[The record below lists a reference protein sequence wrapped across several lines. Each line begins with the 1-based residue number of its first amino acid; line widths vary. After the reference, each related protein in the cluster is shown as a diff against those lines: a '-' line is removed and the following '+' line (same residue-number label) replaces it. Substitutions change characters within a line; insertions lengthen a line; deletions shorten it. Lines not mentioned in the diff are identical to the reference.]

1 MYKISWPH
9 AHIVDKIS
17 LSRVHFFF
25 LIISQK
31 SANNCTGIRK
41 KILVKKSVKSPMEQI
56 YIQEKIFDINNDI
69 EDRLTICSPLPL
81 A

>member
-1 MYKISWPH
+1 MASCSYCWQNIFES
-9 AHIVDKIS
+9 DT
-17 LSRVHFFF
+17 FF
-25 LIISQK
+25 LVISQK
-31 SANNCTGIRK
+31 SANNCTAIRK
-41 KILVKKSVKSPMEQI
+41 KIILVKKSVKSPMEQI